1 MWKFVKTGTD
11 GNCDL
16 FGVNVFDYKWKD
28 TGKEAE
34 VLDPLYNQAYV
45 FDVYTIDLGN
55 QEIVFAAGEFSNTVY
70 GFFIP
75 DP

>member
-1 MWKFVKTGTD
+1 
-11 GNCDL
+11 L

-28 TGKEAE
+28 TGKKTK
-34 VLDPLYNQAYV
+34 VLYPLYKQAYI
-45 FDVYTIDLGN
+45 FNVYTIDLRN

-70 GFFIP
+70 GFFIHENFVYP